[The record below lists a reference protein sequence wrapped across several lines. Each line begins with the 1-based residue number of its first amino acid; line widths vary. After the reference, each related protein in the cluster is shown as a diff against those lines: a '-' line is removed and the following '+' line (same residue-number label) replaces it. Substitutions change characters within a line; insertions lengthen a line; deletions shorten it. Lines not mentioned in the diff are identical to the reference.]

1 MTKLPKQPVT
11 GKQKMNIVGNSKKAS
26 IKSAG
31 KATKSGGT
39 SKKLTKPVPKPVS
52 PSDKLNTMVHLADT
66 TSFNLDH
73 AMNHILEAHEHG
85 KKLIDHIHANPDLAK
100 SHKALHARVKEINKQ
115 FFRLT
120 NIKR

>member
-1 MTKLPKQPVT
+1 MAKLPKQPT
-11 GKQKMNIVGNSKKAS
+11 SGTSKMNIVGNSSKVPV
-26 IKSAG
+26 KSA
-31 KATKSGGT
+31 KATKSNSV

-85 KKLIDHIHANPDLAK
+85 KKLIDHIRANPDLAK
-100 SHKALHARVKEINKQ
+100 SHRALHARVKEINKQ
-115 FFRLT
+115 FSRLT
-120 NIKR
+120 NLK